1 MAAIETGSRTSV
13 NRILYYFTFEAQKKN
28 QRFVLLYPFKVFSG
42 KLLVLLTYE

>member
-13 NRILYYFTFEAQKKN
+13 NRMLYYFTFEAQKN